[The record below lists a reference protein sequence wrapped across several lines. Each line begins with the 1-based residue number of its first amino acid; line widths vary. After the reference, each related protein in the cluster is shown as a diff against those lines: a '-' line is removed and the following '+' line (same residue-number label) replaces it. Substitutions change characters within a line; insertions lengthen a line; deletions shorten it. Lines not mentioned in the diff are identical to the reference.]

1 MKAERYVAAHRAGW
15 KRLSDLVEK
24 AQRARLTSLSDDE
37 LHEMG
42 ALYRRASSDLARAQT
57 RYSQTAAGRE
67 LVRSLNDLV
76 LRAHTQVYSAPAPQ
90 PLNALDFI
98 LYGFPAAFRRNWR
111 AIAVAAALMFVPALF
126 AYIAV
131 VINPET
137 AKMFVPEPVIQE
149 VQKRAQ
155 QKIVTG
161 WGGNTNYEGL
171 MSSPGVSST
180 IMVNNIKV
188 SIRAAALGVSMGI
201 GTGIVLFMNGLLLGG
216 LSGMATEYKVDLL
229 YWAVILPHGI
239 IELSA
244 ICIAGGA
251 GLKLASALY
260 APGHL
265 PRRDA
270 LRLAGTEAIQLV
282 VGVALLLVIA
292 GLIEGFITPLPLQ
305 PLLKIAFALATAVAL
320 IAYLAARRP
329 TDLPVAKKPRD

>member
-24 AQRARLTSLSDDE
+24 AQKTRLTSLSDAE

-57 RYSQTAAGRE
+57 RYSSTAAGRE

-90 PLNALDFI
+90 PVNAWEFVLH
-98 LYGFPAAFRRNWR
+98 GFPAAFRRNWR
-111 AIAVAAALMFVPALF
+111 AIMVAAALMFIPALF
-126 AYIAV
+126 AYVAT
-131 VINPET
+131 VIDPET
-137 AKMFVPEPVIQE
+137 AKMFVPESAIQE

-171 MSSPGVSST
+171 MSSPGVSSY

-188 SIRAAALGVSMGI
+188 SVRAAAYGVSMGV
-201 GTGIVLFMNGLLLGG
+201 GTALVLFFNGLLLGG
-216 LSGMATEYKVDLL
+216 LSGIATDNNVDLL
-229 YWAVILPHGI
+229 FWAVILPHGI
-239 IELSA
+239 IELTA

-251 GLKLASALY
+251 GLKLAGALF

-282 VGVALLLVIA
+282 VGVALLLVVA
-292 GLIEGFITPLPLQ
+292 GIIEGFLTPLPLP
-305 PLLKIAFALATAVAL
+305 PLLKIAFALGTAVAL
-320 IAYLAARRP
+320 IAYLNTRP
-329 TDLPVAKKPRD
+329 RTAKAK

>member
-24 AQRARLTSLSDDE
+24 AQKARLNSLTDAE

-57 RYSQTAAGRE
+57 RYANTAAGRE

-90 PLNALDFI
+90 PVRALDFV
-98 LYGFPAAFRRNWR
+98 LFGFPAAFRRNWR
-111 AIAVAAALMFVPALF
+111 SILVAAAFMFLPAIF
-126 AYIAV
+126 AYIATV
-131 VINPET
+131 VNPDS
-137 AKMFVPEPVIQE
+137 AKMFVPEQVIQE

-155 QKIVTG
+155 QKITTG

-171 MSSPGVSST
+171 ISSPGISST

-188 SIRAAALGVSMGI
+188 SVRAAAYGVSMGL
-201 GTGIVLFMNGLLLGG
+201 GTALVLITNGLLLGG
-216 LSGMATEYKVDLL
+216 LSGMATVYHVDLL

-239 IELSA
+239 IELTA
-244 ICIAGGA
+244 ISIAGGA

-282 VGVALLLVIA
+282 VGVAMLLVVA
-292 GLIEGFITPLPLQ
+292 GIIEGFLTPLPLP
-305 PLLKIAFALATAVAL
+305 PLLKIAFALGTAVAL
-320 IAYLAARRP
+320 IAYLSVRRAPGSAA
-329 TDLPVAKKPRD
+329 PV

>member
-24 AQRARLTSLSDDE
+24 AQRTRLTSLTDAE

-42 ALYRRASSDLARAQT
+42 ALYRRTSSDLARAQT
-57 RYSQTAAGRE
+57 RYAGTAAGRE

-90 PLNALDFI
+90 PVRALDFM
-98 LYGFPAAFRRNWR
+98 LFGFPAAFRRNWR
-111 AIAVAAALMFVPALF
+111 AIAVAAAFMFLPAVF
-126 AYIAV
+126 AYIATV
-131 VINPET
+131 VNPES
-137 AKMFVPEPVIQE
+137 AKMFVPEQVIQE

-155 QKIVTG
+155 HKIITG
-161 WGGNTNYEGL
+161 WGGNTDYQGL
-171 MSSPGVSST
+171 MSSPEVSST

-188 SIRAAALGVSMGI
+188 SVRAAAYGVSMGI
-201 GTGIVLFMNGLLLGG
+201 LTAIVLVINGLLLGG
-216 LSGMATEYKVDLL
+216 LSGMATVYHVDLL

-239 IELSA
+239 IELTA
-244 ICIAGGA
+244 ISIAGGA
-251 GLKLASALY
+251 GLKLAGALY

-270 LRLAGTEAIQLV
+270 LRLAGVQAIQLV
-282 VGVALLLVIA
+282 VGVAMLLVIA
-292 GLIEGFITPLPLQ
+292 GLIEGFITPLPVP

-320 IAYLAARRP
+320 IAYLSVRP
-329 TDLPVAKKPRD
+329 ALPAPRSKLDP